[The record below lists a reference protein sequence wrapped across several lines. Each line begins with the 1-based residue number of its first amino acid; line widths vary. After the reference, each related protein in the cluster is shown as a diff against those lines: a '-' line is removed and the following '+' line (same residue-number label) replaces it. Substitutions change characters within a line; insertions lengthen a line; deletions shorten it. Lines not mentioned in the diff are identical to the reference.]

1 MVDVLQA
8 VGPFVAILVALV
20 VIHELG
26 HYLTAKLFGIKV
38 LEAGIGYPPRAWG
51 FTWRGTLYSIN
62 WLPLGGFVRLLGEE
76 DPTDPQSLAAQ
87 AAWKRLI
94 VLASGSVM
102 NFLLPIALFT
112 IAFMI
117 PRDVSVGL
125 TQITSVVQSAP
136 AAVAEPLN
144 VPSGLEDVP
153 QEQLIGL
160 QTGDVIT
167 AINGKEVRNPSE
179 AGREIRLNL
188 GETITMTVRRTLDDG
203 QVVFLDYAVES
214 RWAPPALE
222 YTVQEGDTATSVANQ
237 LGVPLGAVHA
247 AADIDTTLDEGQELL
262 ITNDAGETI
271 TYTVQKNDYVDLVA
285 TRLDVTR
292 EQVREAAGLPDP
304 NVLTPSETLK
314 MEQGPTGITIGIWNP
329 AFIESESFPAWEAAS
344 KGTNEYIDVLVL
356 FRNEV
361 MSWIQGG
368 ASPEFSGPVGIA
380 QATGEVVE
388 DNGWLALLELAA
400 LLSFNL
406 GVINIL
412 PLPMLDGGRIA
423 FVLVEVARRGRRIA
437 PEKEAI
443 VHLVGLVVILTLAAF
458 ITVLDVQRL
467 IDGESLFR

>member
-1 MVDVLQA
+1 MLDILQA
-8 VGPFVAILVALV
+8 VLPFVAILVALIV
-20 VIHELG
+20 FHELG
-26 HYLTAKLFGIKV
+26 HFLTAKLFGIKV

-112 IAFMI
+112 MAFLI

-136 AAVAEPLN
+136 AASAEPVD
-144 VPSGLEDVP
+144 VPPGLEGDD
-153 QEQLIGL
+153 LTGF

-167 AINGKEVRNPSE
+167 HVNGKEVRNPSE
-179 AGREIRLNL
+179 VGREIRLNL
-188 GETITMTVRRTLDDG
+188 GEVLTMTVRRTLDDG
-203 QVVFLDYAVES
+203 EVVFLDYRVEA
-214 RWAPPALE
+214 RWAPPTLE
-222 YTVQEGDTATSVANQ
+222 YTVEPGDTATSVADE
-237 LGVPLGAVHA
+237 LGVPLGAVQA
-247 AADIDTTLDEGQELL
+247 AADIDTTLDEGQELV
-262 ITNDAGETI
+262 ITRDSGETI
-271 TYTVQKNDYVDLVA
+271 TYTVQENDYVELVA
-285 TRLDVTR
+285 SRLDVTR
-292 EQVREAAGLPDP
+292 EEVREAAGLPDP
-304 NVLTPSETLK
+304 NALTPGETIELG
-314 MEQGPTGITIGIWNP
+314 QGPTGITIGVWNP
-329 AFIESESFPAWEAAS
+329 AFVESESYPIWTAVS
-344 KGTNEYIDVLVL
+344 KGTSEYIDVLIL
-356 FRNEV
+356 FRNE
-361 MSWIQGG
+361 MLSWIQGG
-368 ASPEFSGPVGIA
+368 SSPEFTGPVGIA

-388 DNGWLALLELAA
+388 QSGWLALIELAA

-423 FVLVEVARRGRRIA
+423 FVLLEIVRRGRRIA

-443 VHLVGLVVILTLAAF
+443 VHLIGLVVILTLAVF
-458 ITVLDVQRL
+458 ITVLDVQR
-467 IDGESLFR
+467 IIGGESLFR